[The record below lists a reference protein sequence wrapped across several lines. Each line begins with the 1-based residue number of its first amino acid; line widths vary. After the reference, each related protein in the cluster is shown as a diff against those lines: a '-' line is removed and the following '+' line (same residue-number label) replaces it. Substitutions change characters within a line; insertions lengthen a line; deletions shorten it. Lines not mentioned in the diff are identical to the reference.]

1 MSSIVRYSVIIP
13 TYNRCQLLS
22 EAIDSVLLQNYPAIE
37 IIVID
42 DGSTDSTA
50 RMIVQKYPTVRYL
63 YQTNQGP
70 SSARNHGIAE
80 STGDLIAFLDSDDV
94 WLKNKISI
102 ELSLLQRFPE
112 ADMLAGNAGA
122 FIENKLRSEDTFAQR
137 NILFNQQQP
146 RFFDWSMSIMQ
157 RGPVCCTSSMTFRK
171 STLVKLGD
179 KPFDESLRLDEDWDL
194 EFRLFSQFKALL
206 YPHIVCNSRIFND
219 GTRHFYSA
227 GNQPKTIKEQRQIWR
242 QQRDIIAR
250 YLNNPRWDD
259 DVEQGFQQRHRQL
272 SELLR

>member
-1 MSSIVRYSVIIP
+1 MSSITKYSVIIP
-13 TYNRCQLLS
+13 TYNRCRLLS

-42 DGSTDSTA
+42 DGSCDATA
-50 RMIVQKYPTVRYL
+50 RMIAKNYPSVL
-63 YQTNQGP
+63 YFYQNNQGP
-70 SSARNHGIAE
+70 ASARNLGIAKASGE
-80 STGDLIAFLDSDDV
+80 LIAFLDSDDV
-94 WLKNKISI
+94 WLENKINI

-112 ADMLAGNAGA
+112 ADMLAGNASA

-146 RFFDWSMSIMQ
+146 RYFDWSMSIMQ
-157 RGPVCCTSSMTFRK
+157 KGPVCCTSSMTFRK

-194 EFRLFSQFKALL
+194 EFRLFSQFNALI
-206 YPHIVCNSRIFND
+206 YPDIVCHSRIFND

-227 GNQPKTIKEQRQIWR
+227 GNQAKTKNEQHQIWR